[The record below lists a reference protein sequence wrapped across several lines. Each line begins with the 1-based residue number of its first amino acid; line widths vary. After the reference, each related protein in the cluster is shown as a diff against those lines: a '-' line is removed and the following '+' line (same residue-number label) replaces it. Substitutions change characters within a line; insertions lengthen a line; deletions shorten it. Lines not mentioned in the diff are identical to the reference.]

1 MRFLCEF
8 ETKDLP
14 VSYRIIF
21 VSLIKD
27 ILKKEDE
34 ILHRKLF
41 IYGDDKKNKATKS
54 YTFAVLLKNPKIDGE
69 RIQFEGN
76 VRWFFSSPDPKI
88 LINVYNGLKR
98 LNTFSYREEK
108 LDLKK
113 ITLLPQKVIGDET
126 VVFKTLSPIHI
137 KDKSGKPL
145 SIRDE
150 NFSRELNYI
159 SDISLK
165 NYRGYGIKKPLRF
178 EPVNMKKVVVKERI
192 SGFDKGEFLYIEA
205 WKGVFKLSGAV
216 EDLRDLYELGVGFR
230 RNQGFGMIEV
240 I

>member
-1 MRFLCEF
+1 MRFFCEF
-8 ETKDLP
+8 KTKDLP
-14 VSYRIIF
+14 ISYRIIF

-34 ILHRKLF
+34 NFYKKLF
-41 IYGDDKKNKATKS
+41 TYENDKKNKATKS
-54 YTFAVLLKNPKIDGE
+54 YTFAVLLRNPKIENE

-88 LINVYNGLKR
+88 LINIYNGLKK
-98 LNTFSYREEK
+98 LNTFNYKEEN
-108 LDLKK
+108 LNLKK
-113 ITLLPQKVIGDET
+113 ISLLPQKVIGDET

-145 SIRDE
+145 SIMHK

-165 NYRGYGIKKPLRF
+165 NYRGYGIKKNLSF

-192 SGFDKGEFLYIEA
+192 SGFDKKEFLYVEA
-205 WKGVFKLSGAV
+205 WKGLFKLSGAV
-216 EDLRDLYELGVGFR
+216 EDLRDLYELGIGFR
-230 RNQGFGMIEV
+230 RNQGFGMVEV